1 MDMIVKAKKKVI
13 LMNSQSKF
21 KIGLLFIGSLLAAL
35 SFHLEALAEKPA
47 KVQIQLEKVYL
58 DGDVGIENK
67 VEAAR
72 TLEDFKAAYKGWQ
85 LIDQKKGFILFR
97 KQVDD
102 ISPLS
107 KTNGYIGVTEDGVIS
122 TFHGRP
128 GILSEPI
135 QSFFQIDIKRLESRM
150 ADDLRKG
157 IPYRT
162 KKEFEHVIEAVKSS
176 GSQHHVKD
184 MKT

>member
-1 MDMIVKAKKKVI
+1 
-13 LMNSQSKF
+13 MNSRKVRKKNGF
-21 KIGLLFIGSLLAAL
+21 LLLCSLSLAAVF
-35 SFHLEALAEKPA
+35 SFQQSAAAAEPAPDKKPA
-47 KVQIQLEKVYL
+47 KVHIQFEKVYL
-58 DGDVGIENK
+58 DGDVGIENREVTIGK
-67 VEAAR
+67 V
-72 TLEDFKAAYKGWQ
+72 EDFKVAYKGWQ
-85 LIDQKKGFILFR
+85 LIDHKKNFMLFR

-150 ADDLRKG
+150 ADDLKKG

-162 KKEFEHVIEAVKSS
+162 KKEFEHVIEAVKSC
-176 GSQHHVKD
+176 GNRHHLKD

>member
-1 MDMIVKAKKKVI
+1 
-13 LMNSQSKF
+13 MNSRKTRK
-21 KIGLLFIGSLLAAL
+21 KIGFMLGGLSLAVVFTFQHKA
-35 SFHLEALAEKPA
+35 SANDPSADQ
-47 KVQIQLEKVYL
+47 KVHIQFEKVYL
-58 DGDVGIENK
+58 DGDVGIENREETIGK
-67 VEAAR
+67 A
-72 TLEDFKAAYKGWQ
+72 EDVKAAYKGWR
-85 LIDQKKGFILFR
+85 LVDQKKGFILLR

-107 KTNGYIGVTEDGVIS
+107 KTNGYIGVTEEGVIS

-128 GILSEPI
+128 DVLSEPI

-150 ADDLRKG
+150 AEDLQKG

-176 GSQHHVKD
+176 GSEHHVKD

>member
-1 MDMIVKAKKKVI
+1 MFSFQQEAAGRSASEAKEQDRV
-13 LMNSQSKF
+13 
-21 KIGLLFIGSLLAAL
+21 
-35 SFHLEALAEKPA
+35 H
-47 KVQIQLEKVYL
+47 IQFEKVYL

-67 VEAAR
+67 EEPLGKVE
-72 TLEDFKAAYKGWQ
+72 DVKAAYKGWQ
-85 LIDQKKGFILFR
+85 LVDQKKGFMLFR

-128 GILSEPI
+128 GVLSEPI

-162 KKEFEHVIEAVKSS
+162 KHEFQHVIEAVKSS
-176 GSQHHVKD
+176 GIMKD

>member
-1 MDMIVKAKKKVI
+1 MDSRKMLNKMNFVLFAALPFVI
-13 LMNSQSKF
+13 LFGIQQE
-21 KIGLLFIGSLLAAL
+21 AAAVRPA
-35 SFHLEALAEKPA
+35 EAKEPA
-47 KVQIQLEKVYL
+47 KIHIQFEKVYL
-58 DGDVGIENK
+58 DGDVGIESK
-67 VEAAR
+67 EEAIGR
-72 TLEDFKAAYKGWQ
+72 VEDFKAAYKGWQ
-85 LIDQKKGFILFR
+85 LVDQKKGFILFR

-128 GILSEPI
+128 GVLSEPI

-176 GSQHHVKD
+176 GNQPHMKD